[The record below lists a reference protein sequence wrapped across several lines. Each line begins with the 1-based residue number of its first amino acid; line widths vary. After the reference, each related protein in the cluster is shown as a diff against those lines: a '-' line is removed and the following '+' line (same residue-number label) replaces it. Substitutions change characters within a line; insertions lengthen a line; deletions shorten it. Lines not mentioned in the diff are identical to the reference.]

1 MNYDILVKN
10 IDLKLLREQKE
21 IILNLQYRSN
31 PNGDNV
37 VNPKEFEALNGI
49 ISLIDYVQDQ
59 AVVQHNLDENDVF
72 EFKND

>member
-31 PNGDNV
+31 SNGDNI

-72 EFKND
+72 DFKND